1 MTGQAGQATGRCDGP
16 VFSAMLG
23 VCFGLSLQIVP
34 RRLME
39 ALRDPDPAAATR
51 VRDAM
56 LAMRKSDVAALE
68 AAHSG
73 PA

>member
-1 MTGQAGQATGRCDGP
+1 
-16 VFSAMLG
+16 MLG
-23 VCFGLSLQIVP
+23 VCFGLSWQIVP